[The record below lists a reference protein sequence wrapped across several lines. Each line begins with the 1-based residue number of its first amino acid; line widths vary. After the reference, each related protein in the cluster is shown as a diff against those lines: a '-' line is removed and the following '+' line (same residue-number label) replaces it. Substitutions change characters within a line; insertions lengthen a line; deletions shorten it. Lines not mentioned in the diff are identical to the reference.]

1 MKRLIISELKK
12 LWKGRKLWIGVVCI
26 IILSIYASFQTYYS
40 SQEDIASQANKV
52 KNELGETVSVSDL
65 IHDRDKII
73 HQYAGHWSK
82 EKENKIIQD
91 LNNKLEK
98 YPRNQL
104 DDQAMQ
110 EEYGKNYDKY
120 LKKEESI
127 GLSEKDI
134 EEITNEI
141 GKIPN
146 YKELDNNIL
155 LDRIYTND
163 PYREYLSYIYTGA
176 FTYHE
181 GGEMDVFKEWN
192 AYLISP
198 TFESIKEDNWEYSH
212 IVQNKNLSEK
222 QQQVYQDY
230 LIQQVNQLPQT
241 YDSGLPNEYLLS
253 TLSQAVILPLFII
266 MILLA
271 NVFSIERECKTDQII
286 YPTQAT
292 QHKITIAKLLS
303 GYISAIGIMLIPIV
317 IVCILSMFIFP
328 IHDLNVMVTFLTLN
342 SIDVLIPTTYLILF
356 KNAILLVLMSAISIA
371 TLTML
376 LSYFTKQK
384 FIVIIVIFVFMV
396 MGYITPFINIP
407 VSLYSL
413 LTSSHPL
420 YMSSYQCY
428 FALQSVLFGNPL
440 STNIPYLFTD
450 SMIIPIRWLVI
461 GTWSLFTVLT
471 FIFLSKHSKKTNLTL

>member
-73 HQYAGHWSK
+73 HQYAGHWSQ
-82 EKENKIIQD
+82 EKENQIIQD

-104 DDQAMQ
+104 DDQVMQ

-163 PYREYLSYIYTGA
+163 PYREYLSYIYTGT

-181 GGEMDVFKEWN
+181 SGEKDVFKEWN
-192 AYLISP
+192 TYLLSP
-198 TFESIKEDNWEYSH
+198 TIESIKEDNWEYSY
-212 IVQNKNLSEK
+212 IVQNKHLSEK
-222 QQQVYQDY
+222 QKQVYKDY
-230 LIQQVNQLPQT
+230 FIQKVNELPQT
-241 YDSGLPNEYLLS
+241 FDSGLPNEYLLQ
-253 TLSQAVILPLFII
+253 TLSLVVIFPLFII

-292 QHKITIAKLLS
+292 QYKITIAKLLS

-376 LSYFTKQK
+376 LSYFTKRK
-384 FIVIIVIFVFMV
+384 FIVIIVMFVFMAI
-396 MGYITPFINIP
+396 GYITPFINIP
-407 VSLYSL
+407 ISLSSL
-413 LTSSHPL
+413 LTFSHPL
-420 YMSSYQCY
+420 YMSSCQCY
-428 FALQSVLFGNPL
+428 FTLQSNLLGIPL
-440 STNIPYLFTD
+440 GGEIPYLFTD
-450 SMIIPIRWLVI
+450 LIVIPIRWLVI
-461 GTWSLFTVLT
+461 GGWSLFAI
-471 FIFLSKHSKKTNLTL
+471 FIFIVLSIHSKKRNLTQ